1 MKVLVSGGA
10 GFLGSYLCEALLKK
24 GRDVICVDN
33 LITGTKSNIEH
44 LLKNRKNI
52 FIKHDVTKTFPKS
65 TNKKLKAIGEIYH
78 LASPASPRDYF
89 AHPLETML
97 TNSEG
102 TLNLLKL
109 AEANKAKFLFAST
122 SEVYGDPKEHPQ
134 KESYHGNVNP
144 LTLRAAYDES
154 KRFGEALT
162 MLFIKKYNLD
172 GRITRIFNTYGPR
185 MRIGDGRPIPTFITQ
200 ALKGQPL
207 TVHGTGLQTRSFCFV
222 SDLIEGIILAMEK
235 KGTRG
240 GVFNLGNPDERSIM
254 EVAKIIKDLIR
265 KDGKVIFVKRYP
277 NDPERRCPDISKAK
291 KILGWKPKVSLE
303 EGLLKTIKYYRNL
316 KK

>member
-10 GFLGSYLCEALLKK
+10 GFLGSHLCDALIKK
-24 GRDVICVDN
+24 GCEVICIDN
-33 LITGTKSNIEH
+33 LITGTKNNISH
-44 LLKNRKNI
+44 LLKNPNFT
-52 FIKHDVTKTFPKS
+52 FINHDIVQSF
-65 TNKKLKAIGEIYH
+65 LKAVDRQLSAVSQIYH
-78 LASPASPRDYF
+78 LASPASPKDYF
-89 AHPLETML
+89 SHPLETML

-109 AEANKAKFLFAST
+109 AKANKAKFLFAST
-122 SEVYGDPKEHPQ
+122 SEVYGDPLEHPQ

-162 MLFIKKYNLD
+162 MLFIKKYDLD
-172 GRITRIFNTYGPR
+172 GRIARIFNTYGPR

-240 GVFNLGNPDERSIM
+240 GVFNLGNPDERSII
-254 EVAKIIKDLIR
+254 EIAKIIKKLVR
-265 KDGKVIFVKRYP
+265 KDAKIVYVERYP
-277 NDPERRCPDISKAK
+277 NDPERRCPDITKAK
-291 KILGWKPKVSLE
+291 NILHWEPKVSLRN
-303 EGLLKTIKYYRNL
+303 GLKKTIDYFKEL
-316 KK
+316 TK